1 METTT
6 LVMIRHGRPS
16 EEVVG
21 THYGQTDVAL
31 SDRGRVQSLAVVEQI
46 SATKIDAIYSSDLQR
61 AYWLADK
68 LAESRSLVASRLP
81 ILRERSI
88 GIFHG
93 MTYAEGL
100 ARYPEEARMMRSLG
114 AMHRPPEGEDLT
126 DLAGRVLPAVA
137 DIVAAHPAQTVVV
150 VGHGGPMRVVLGD
163 ALAMPLEAVERISIE
178 YCGVSAIDYR
188 QGTPRVR
195 QINA

>member
-1 METTT
+1 MEMTT
-6 LVMIRHGRPS
+6 LLMIRHGRPT

-21 THYGQTDVAL
+21 THYGQTDVPL
-31 SDRGRVQSLAVVEQI
+31 SDRGREQSLAVVEQL
-46 SATKIDAIYSSDLQR
+46 STTKVDAIYSSDLQR
-61 AYWLADK
+61 ACWLADK
-68 LAESRSLVASRLP
+68 LAESRNLVASRLLT
-81 ILRERSI
+81 LRERSI

-100 ARYPEEARMMRSLG
+100 AEYPEEARMMRSLG

-137 DIVAAHPAQTVVV
+137 AIVDAHPGQTVVI
-150 VGHGGPMRVVLGD
+150 VGHGGPMRVLLGD

-178 YCGVSAIDYR
+178 YCGVCAIDYR
-188 QGTPRVR
+188 QGSPRVR
-195 QINA
+195 KINA